1 MKTRLTI
8 LALLVA
14 AGMAGI
20 VWHQTRWQ
28 LDGMKDPRMVRFLRR
43 YDRGDASKK
52 LPERARITDRSG
64 NILSA
69 PAGNW
74 ERTYPLGAAGVHPV
88 GYFDR
93 ISGMTG
99 CERVLD
105 SELSTSPSPVKLSID
120 SRLQKKAYALL
131 KGRPGAVV
139 VMRPAS
145 GRILALVSSP
155 GFDPNRPADAF
166 ALKNAPLLNRP
177 LSGLYAPGSTF
188 KLFVA
193 ATALSKGIDPVFP
206 CPAGGYIA
214 AANTP
219 PIRDSE
225 ALAAERTGRKWRGW
239 GNMGMDDAL
248 AHSSNVYFAQLA
260 VALGATDFN
269 EFALKSRLRDGVSVL
284 RSGTQSLDSSSC
296 GIPDV
301 RHNAEL
307 AQPGIGQGSLMMTP
321 IAVAMLTAA
330 IANDGA
336 IAEPTLSATAQPQLR
351 ARPFTAAAANR
362 VKKAMRLAV
371 KKGTAKACDLH
382 GLDVCAKTGTAQNG
396 SSSDHAW
403 FTCFAPEKN
412 PKVVVTVLVEH
423 GGFGADSALPI
434 AKSLLLECKA
444 DGLL

>member
-1 MKTRLTI
+1 MKIRLTI

-14 AGMAGI
+14 AGTAGI

-52 LPERARITDRSG
+52 LPERAKITDRSG
-64 NILSA
+64 NTLSA
-69 PAGNW
+69 PAGKW
-74 ERTYPLGAAGVHPV
+74 DRVYPLGKAAAHPI

-105 SELSTSPSPVKLSID
+105 AELSTSPTPIKLSID
-120 SRLQKKAYALL
+120 SRIQKKAYALL
-131 KGRPGAVV
+131 RGRSGAVV
-139 VMRPAS
+139 VMRPSS

-155 GFDPNRPADAF
+155 GFDPNHPADAF
-166 ALKNAPLLNRP
+166 AIPDAPLLNRP

-193 ATALSKGIDPVFP
+193 AAALSKGIDPVFP
-206 CPAGGYIA
+206 CPAGGYVA

-225 ALAAERTGRKWRGW
+225 ALAAERAGRKWRGW
-239 GNMGMDDAL
+239 GNMGLDDAL

-260 VALGATDFN
+260 VALGAADFN
-269 EFALKSRLRDGVSVL
+269 EFALKSRLRDGACVL
-284 RSGTQSLDSSSC
+284 RSGTQSLDSSVC

-301 RHNAEL
+301 RSNAEL

-321 IAVAMLTAA
+321 LAVAMLTAA

-336 IAEPTLSATAQPQLR
+336 MAEPTLSAADSPQLR

-371 KKGTAKACDLH
+371 RKGTAKACDIR

-396 SSSDHAW
+396 SAHDHAW
-403 FTCFAPEKN
+403 FTCLAPEKN
-412 PKVVVTVLVEH
+412 PKVVITVLVEH
-423 GGFGADSALPI
+423 GGFGADSALPV
-434 AKSLLLECKA
+434 AKALLNECKA
-444 DGLL
+444 AGLL

>member
-1 MKTRLTI
+1 MKIRLTI
-8 LALLVA
+8 LAILVA
-14 AGMAGI
+14 AGTAGI

-52 LPERARITDRSG
+52 LPQRASITDRAG
-64 NILSA
+64 NTLSA
-69 PAGNW
+69 AAGKW
-74 ERTYPLGAAGVHPV
+74 ERVYPLGKAAAHPI

-93 ISGMTG
+93 ISGLTG

-105 SELSTSPSPVKLSID
+105 SALSTSPEPVKLSID
-120 SRLQKKAYALL
+120 SRIQKRAYELL
-131 KGRPGAVV
+131 GGRSGAVV

-155 GFDPNRPADAF
+155 GFDPNPPADAF
-166 ALKNAPLLNRP
+166 AIPDAPLLNRP

-193 ATALSKGIDPVFP
+193 AAALSKGIDPIFP
-206 CPAGGYIA
+206 CPAGGYVA

-225 ALAAERTGRKWRGW
+225 ALAAERAGRRWRGW
-239 GNMGMDDAL
+239 GNMGLDDAL

-260 VALGATDFN
+260 VALGAADFN
-269 EFALKSRLRDGVSVL
+269 EFALKSRLRDGASVL
-284 RSGTQSLDSSSC
+284 RSGPQSLDSSPC

-301 RHNAEL
+301 RRDAEL

-321 IAVAMLTAA
+321 LAVAMLTAA

-336 IAEPTLSATAQPQLR
+336 IPEPTLSSTEEPRLR
-351 ARPFTAAAANR
+351 ARPFTAKAANR

-371 KKGTAKACDLH
+371 KKGTAKACDLR

-412 PKVVVTVLVEH
+412 PRVVITVLVEH
-423 GGFGADSALPI
+423 GGFGADSALPV
-434 AKSLLLECKA
+434 AKALLGECRA
-444 DGLL
+444 AGLL

>member
-14 AGMAGI
+14 AGTAGI

-28 LDGMKDPRMVRFLRR
+28 LNGMKDPRMVRFLRR

-52 LPERARITDRSG
+52 LPRRASITDRNGST
-64 NILSA
+64 LSA
-69 PAGNW
+69 PAGKW
-74 ERTYPLGAAGVHPV
+74 ERSYPLGAAAAHPI

-93 ISGMTG
+93 ISGITG

-105 SELSTSPSPVKLSID
+105 ATLSTSPSPVKLSLDARI
-120 SRLQKKAYALL
+120 QKKAYALL
-131 KGRPGAVV
+131 KGRSGAVV

-145 GRILALVSSP
+145 GRILALASSP
-155 GFDPNRPADAF
+155 GFDPTRPADAF
-166 ALKNAPLLNRP
+166 SIQDAPLLNRP
-177 LSGLYAPGSTF
+177 LSGLYPPGSTF

-193 ATALSKGIDPVFP
+193 AAALSKGIDPVFQ

-219 PIRDSE
+219 AIRDSE

-239 GNMGMDDAL
+239 GNMGLDEAL

-260 VALGATDFN
+260 VALGTSSFN
-269 EFALKSRLRDGVSVL
+269 EFALKSRLRDGASVL
-284 RSGTQSLDSSSC
+284 RSGPQSLDSSAC

-301 RHNAEL
+301 RRDAEL

-321 IAVAMLTAA
+321 LAVAMLTSA
-330 IANDGA
+330 IACDGA
-336 IAEPTLSATAQPQLR
+336 IPEPTLSATEEPRLR
-351 ARPFTAAAANR
+351 ARPFTAEAANR

-371 KKGTAKACDLH
+371 KKGTAKACDLR

-412 PKVVVTVLVEH
+412 PKVLITVLVEH

-434 AKSLLLECKA
+434 AKALLLECKA